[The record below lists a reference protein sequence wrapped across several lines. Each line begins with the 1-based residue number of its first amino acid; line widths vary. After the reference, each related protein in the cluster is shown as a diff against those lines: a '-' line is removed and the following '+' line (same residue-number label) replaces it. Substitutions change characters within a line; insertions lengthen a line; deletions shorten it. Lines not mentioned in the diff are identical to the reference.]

1 MLNIEEISDRLEI
14 QQLLAQYCTAIDSRK
29 FDDLDD
35 LFADDAE
42 IDLSATGGAT
52 GPYPEVKTWL
62 MATLGG
68 LGPSAH
74 LVSNSDLRL
83 SGRTATARTLCAN
96 PLVLD
101 AKTNA
106 VYLLWFWYQD
116 EFVKTGDGWRFRRRS
131 QIKCL
136 DKLF

>member
-14 QQLLAQYCTAIDSRK
+14 QQLLAAYCTAIDSRR

-35 LFADDAE
+35 LFTADAE
-42 IDLSATGGAT
+42 VDLSATGGAV
-52 GPYPEVKTWL
+52 GPFAEVKAWL
-62 MATLGG
+62 METLGG
-68 LGPSAH
+68 LGPFAH

-83 SGRTATARTLCAN
+83 DGDTARARTLCAN

-106 VYLLWFWYQD
+106 VYLLWFWYED
-116 EFVKTGDGWRFRRRS
+116 EFARTADGWRFRRRG
-131 QIKCL
+131 QVKCI
-136 DKLF
+136 DKLL